1 MNIAV
6 VAVCVFIL
14 SNMPSPLFAM
24 WELEMGFDARTTT
37 LLFSAYQGGVV
48 VGLLGLSRYI
58 DRTGWRRT
66 LTSATA
72 VGALAA
78 LLFALASGPVILAI
92 ARFITGISIAVLLSC
107 GAVAIARL
115 RKAEGHLDG
124 PMVAGFSFSAGLAL
138 GPVLGGSAG
147 TIFPAQY
154 RAVFAAEAVALLI
167 ASFVVMRSGPLAR
180 LDCAASI
187 AGMTESNDHG
197 PQQPCQPAIR
207 TATLVLVSTGITCA
221 IFMGLGSTYLKQQLG
236 DVDSMVAGALIAI
249 IFGGAASAQLLAKI
263 LGTLGLAVSGPLMGL
278 LSLALLA
285 YGVLSVDVP
294 ALFAA
299 AATSGASQGLGQV
312 AALTIVRDHAS
323 AAEQRAVLGRLNAWG
338 YSISGSAVI
347 LIGMLVAPLG
357 LSAAIVSVAAAV
369 GTASTAVLILTW
381 LARRTIR

>member
-6 VAVCVFIL
+6 VAVCVFLL
-14 SNMPSPLFAM
+14 SNMPSPLFAL

-48 VGLLGLSRYI
+48 LGLLGLSRYI
-58 DRTGWRRT
+58 DRTGWRRA

-78 LLFALASGPVILAI
+78 LLFAMASGPVILGI
-92 ARFITGISIAVLLSC
+92 ARFITGISIGVLLSC

-154 RAVFAAEAVALLI
+154 RAVFAAEAVALLM
-167 ASFVVMRSGPLAR
+167 ASFVVMRSRSLAR
-180 LDCAASI
+180 LDGAASI
-187 AGMTESNDHG
+187 AGMTGSKDHE
-197 PQQPCQPAIR
+197 PQQTCQPAIR

-263 LGTLGLAVSGPLMGL
+263 LGTLALAVSGPLVGL
-278 LSLALLA
+278 LALALLA
-285 YGVLSVDVP
+285 YGVLRVDVP
-294 ALFAA
+294 ALFAS

-312 AALTIVRDHAS
+312 AALTIVRDQAS
-323 AAEQRAVLGRLNAWG
+323 AVEQRAVLGRLNAWG

-369 GTASTAVLILTW
+369 CTASIAVLILTW